1 MKTHVLDVSLYPC
14 VHWLERNS
22 SRLVRYRH
30 ALGLADVPITVFPVN
45 RGQHNN
51 TKKTGSE

>member
-1 MKTHVLDVSLYPC
+1 MKTHVLDVSLHPC
-14 VHWLERNS
+14 VHRLERNS
-22 SRLVRYRH
+22 SRLVHYRH